1 MVSTSGLRGT
11 WKGGTYVGKDANVVI
26 ALYVNAAGGHS
37 TLPEVQASYKA
48 EQRACFTIL
57 KEWVR
62 QHIREKEEMHRFA
75 DSMTEVDGRGYMFE
89 LNSVGWGDR
98 NDPFY
103 LLLHRTLNEMAETFD
118 CKSHSNHSTPYALE
132 YSWVRGNGME
142 YDTVRLGAYAYAVG
156 VKVEVE
162 TAADFFLAED
172 LSWVTDQ
179 M

>member
-11 WKGGTYVGKDANVVI
+11 WKGGRYVGNDANVVI
-26 ALYVNAAGGHS
+26 ALYANAVTSRIRSEERSAQ
-37 TLPEVQASYKA
+37 LA

-62 QHIREKEEMHRFA
+62 QHIREKDHMYVFNEF
-75 DSMTEVDGRGYMFE
+75 MTEVDGRGYMFQ
-89 LNSVGWGDR
+89 LDRVKWGND

-103 LLLHRTLNEMAETFD
+103 LLLARTLKEMAEAFN
-118 CKSHSNHSTPYALE
+118 CQPHSNNSTPYALE

-142 YDTVRLGAYAYAVG
+142 YDTVRMGAYAYAVG

-162 TAADFFLAED
+162 TAADFFLAEE
-172 LSWVTDQ
+172 L
-179 M
+179 

>member
-1 MVSTSGLRGT
+1 
-11 WKGGTYVGKDANVVI
+11 
-26 ALYVNAAGGHS
+26 
-37 TLPEVQASYKA
+37 
-48 EQRACFTIL
+48 
-57 KEWVR
+57 
-62 QHIREKEEMHRFA
+62 MHRFA

>member
-26 ALYVNAAGGHS
+26 ALYVNAVTSRIRSEEKSAQ
-37 TLPEVQASYKA
+37 LA

-57 KEWVR
+57 REWVR

>member
-26 ALYVNAAGGHS
+26 ALYVNAVTSRIRSEEKSAQ
-37 TLPEVQASYKA
+37 LA

-57 KEWVR
+57 REWVR

-89 LNSVGWGDR
+89 LNSVGWGDK

>member
-26 ALYVNAAGGHS
+26 ALYVNAVTSRIRSEEKSAQ
-37 TLPEVQASYKA
+37 LA

-57 KEWVR
+57 REWVR

-103 LLLHRTLNEMAETFD
+103 LLLHRTLNEMADTFD

>member
-11 WKGGTYVGKDANVVI
+11 WKGGRYVGKDANVVI
-26 ALYVNAAGGHS
+26 ALYVNAVTSRIRSEERSAQ
-37 TLPEVQASYKA
+37 LA

-62 QHIREKEEMHRFA
+62 QHIREKDHMYVFNEF
-75 DSMTEVDGRGYMFE
+75 MTEVDGRGYMFE
-89 LNSVGWGDR
+89 LRHVKWGDET
-98 NDPFY
+98 DPFY
-103 LLLHRTLNEMAETFD
+103 LLLARTLKEMAETFG
-118 CKSHSNHSTPYALE
+118 CKSHSNNSTPYALE

-162 TAADFFLAED
+162 TAADFFLAEE
-172 LSWVTDQ
+172 L
-179 M
+179 

>member
-11 WKGGTYVGKDANVVI
+11 WKGGRYVGKDANVVI
-26 ALYVNAAGGHS
+26 ALYVNAVTSRIRSEERSAQ
-37 TLPEVQASYKA
+37 LA

-62 QHIREKEEMHRFA
+62 QHIREKDHMYVFNEF
-75 DSMTEVDGRGYMFE
+75 MTEVDGRGYMFQ
-89 LNSVGWGDR
+89 LDRVKWGDCT
-98 NDPFY
+98 DPFY
-103 LLLHRTLNEMAETFD
+103 LLLLRTLDEMADAFN
-118 CKSHSNHSTPYALE
+118 CQPHSNNSTPYALE
-132 YSWVRGNGME
+132 YSWVKGNGME

-162 TAADFFLAED
+162 TAADFFIAEE
-172 LSWVTDQ
+172 